1 VNNSTGY
8 MRHGRGAAR
17 SHLYGDQ
24 AVADFI
30 KTAFGAVELERNH
43 QGRGIYHTELLIG
56 DSVVILK
63 ASEASDSPRPPG
75 VTYVFVSA
83 GDVVYQR
90 ALTAGATT
98 VKPPAD
104 KLHEPL
110 DIAYHRRACS
120 TKDSFGNLWKIGTYF
135 G

>member
-1 VNNSTGY
+1 MNNSTAY
-8 MRHGRGAAR
+8 MRHGGGAAR
-17 SHLYGDQ
+17 SHLYGNQ
-24 AVADFI
+24 AVANFI

-43 QGRGIYHTELLIG
+43 QGRGIYHTEFLIE

-63 ASEASDSPRPPG
+63 ASETRDSPRPPG
-75 VTYVFVSA
+75 ATYVFVP
-83 GDVVYQR
+83 DVDAVYQR

-110 DIAYHRRACS
+110 DIPYPRRACS
-120 TKDSFGNLWKIGTYF
+120 IKDSFGNLWKIGPYL